1 MTVISKVLVGLVALA
16 HIYFCYIEMF
26 AWETRGPEVFTFL
39 AADLF
44 PPTAGLAA
52 NQGLYNLFLAGGLI
66 WSLLIQPQAWHRN
79 VALYFLICVL
89 AAGLYGAL
97 ILPTTLYVQ
106 AIPAA
111 LAQTSQVVIRQDK
124 APQRKHHIPEKP
136 AENIKT

>member
-16 HIYFCYIEMF
+16 HIYF
-26 AWETRGPEVFTFL
+26 
-39 AADLF
+39 
-44 PPTAGLAA
+44 
-52 NQGLYNLFLAGGLI
+52 LAGGVI
-66 WSLLIQPQAWHRN
+66 WSLLISAQDWQRN

-111 LAQTSQVVIRQDK
+111 LAIVSMFAFRK
-124 APQRKHHIPEKP
+124 A
-136 AENIKT
+136 A

>member
-26 AWETRGPEVFTFL
+26 AWESRGPEVFTFMEP
-39 AADLF
+39 ALF
-44 PPTAGLAA
+44 PPTAGLA
-52 NQGLYNLFLAGGLI
+52 GGVI
-66 WSLLIQPQAWHRN
+66 WSLLISAQDWQRN

-111 LAQTSQVVIRQDK
+111 LAIVSMFAFRK
-124 APQRKHHIPEKP
+124 A
-136 AENIKT
+136 A

>member
-1 MTVISKVLVGLVALA
+1 MSVISKVLIGVIALA

-26 AWETRGPEVFTFL
+26 AWESRGPDVFTFM
-39 AADLF
+39 DPELF
-44 PPTAGLAA
+44 PPTAGMAA

-66 WSLLIQPQAWHRN
+66 WALLIRTQDWQRN
-79 VALYFLICVL
+79 VAMYFLFCVL

-111 LAQTSQVVIRQDK
+111 LALASLFAFRK
-124 APQRKHHIPEKP
+124 A
-136 AENIKT
+136 